1 MSATANVRAGRA
13 YVEIMLDQS
22 KLESGLK
29 AARARLKSFG
39 AALVG
44 AGKDLVMAAGLAAAP
59 FAWAGKAFADFD
71 DQMRMVKGVTGAIGK
86 EFESL
91 TQVAQT
97 LGRETSFTAKQVA
110 AGMTS
115 MGRMGFRPKEI
126 ENAIAAVLDLS
137 RATGT
142 ELGEAAEIAA
152 NNMRVFGLE
161 SSQMAEVSDI
171 LTATANGSAQTLTD
185 LAEGLKMAGP
195 QAAAANDS
203 LVNVSAALGV
213 LANMGIKGSLAGTAL
228 RKAYSQFAKTDVQNS
243 LKAIGIATEDANGN
257 LKSMPDIMTD
267 IAKAMAAMPTAERL
281 RFAEAI
287 FDLRGSLAGLQLGGN
302 IDQLDE
308 FIQRLKDVDGAA
320 ATTAKEMDAGIGGA
334 LRRFLSAVEGVQ
346 LSIGRIIGEALSPY
360 IDKMA
365 LALNRAAEWVAMH
378 KELVIMLAKGIA
390 AVASFGAALV
400 VAGLSLKVMAMAVSG
415 LLVLF
420 SLLKMAVLLPV
431 VAVKALMAAF
441 TLLNTVMIGVR
452 VVSLATWAALSSPAV
467 LAGAALAG
475 LVAIA
480 WKLSGAWD
488 QCAVAAKGLAGD
500 IGAAFSAIG
509 TVVGSTWDSVRT
521 ALLSGDLAGAAKV
534 GLSALKLVWLE
545 GLFPIQAAWLE
556 LRNVLADSWTIT
568 VYSILKIAD
577 NLWFGLLAGLRQIGD
592 GIADAWSFIW
602 NGVVGSFETAVAQL
616 KRTWIELKGFFDG
629 GLDVDAEIAR
639 VNEAVEAGRLE
650 REERAAGQVN
660 RRTDER
666 KALEEQREDSG
677 RAIDEAMVGEIAG
690 NRQRYAE
697 ALSAAASEM
706 EEARSQWRNA
716 MNEVRRR
723 SEEKAAGI
731 AEARKRTQEAASGTK
746 SAGERLGMF
755 GGRAVGSW
763 SAEALNSMLG
773 GSNPAEERTA
783 NAAETSVRLQV
794 ETNRQL
800 RKISGNTLSYGG

>member
-13 YVEIMLDQS
+13 FVEIMLDQS
-22 KLESGLK
+22 QLERGLK
-29 AARARLKSFG
+29 SAKARLKSFG
-39 AALVG
+39 ASLVG
-44 AGKDLVMAAGLAAAP
+44 AGKDMVMAAGLAAAP

-71 DQMRMVKGVTGAIGK
+71 DQMRMVKGVTGAIGQ

-161 SSQMAEVSDI
+161 SSRMAEVSDI
-171 LTATANGSAQTLTD
+171 LTATANGSAQTLID

-228 RKAYSQFAKTDVQNS
+228 RKAYSQFAKTDVQSS

-257 LKSMPDIMTD
+257 LRSMPDIMTD
-267 IAKAMAAMPTAERL
+267 IAKAMSAMPTAERL

-308 FIQRLKDVDGAA
+308 FIQRLKDVNGAA

-334 LRRFLSAVEGVQ
+334 LRPFLSAVEGVQ
-346 LSIGRIIGEALSPY
+346 QAIGRIIGEALSPY

-365 LALNRAAEWVAMH
+365 VALNRAAEWVAMH
-378 KELVIMLAKGIA
+378 RELVIMLAKGIA
-390 AVASFGAALV
+390 AVAAFGAALV

-420 SLLKMAVLLPV
+420 SLLKMAVLLPI

-488 QCAVAAKGLAGD
+488 LCAAAAKGLAGD
-500 IGAAFSAIG
+500 ISAAFSAIG

-521 ALLSGDLAGAAKV
+521 ALRSGDLAGAAKV

-556 LRNVLADSWTIT
+556 LRNFLADSWTIT

-639 VNEAVEAGRLE
+639 VNEAIEAGRLE

-660 RRTDER
+660 RRADER
-666 KALEEQREDSG
+666 KALEEEREDSA
-677 RAIDEAMVGEIAG
+677 RAIDEAMAGEIAG